1 MKNLLLLSLFIFLLI
16 NCTNNSRN
24 IKVIDGGV
32 FEDDIYVGVLIEKL
46 IDEDPCN
53 IIYNS
58 VPFTGIGVEL
68 IRGRYISDIRY
79 EDGCAN
85 QWRYYWDNGK
95 LKLLSVGACCSEIWY
110 EERYNEEGFLVAIF
124 DGETSST
131 FYENGNIKTEEVL
144 YDMMG
149 GEIDYEKEFYENGQI
164 KLYKKY
170 DGTFEENFTL
180 TCWDLHGDKI
190 TCDSNEKDS
199 NECNCGVLYC
209 NGEHN

>member
-1 MKNLLLLSLFIFLLI
+1 MKNLLLISLFIFLLI

-32 FEDDIYVGVLIEKL
+32 FEDDIYIGVLIEKL

-58 VPFTGIGVEL
+58 VPFTGIGVEV

-85 QWRYYWDNGK
+85 QWRYYWDNGN
-95 LKLLSVGACCSEIWY
+95 LKELAVGACCSEIWY
-110 EERYNEEGFLVAIF
+110 EETYNEEGVLVSIF

-131 FYENGNIKTEEVL
+131 FYENGNVKSKDVSEC
-144 YDMMG
+144 MMG
-149 GEIDYEKEFYENGQI
+149 CPRDYYKEFYENGQI

-170 DGTFEENFTL
+170 DGTFDENFTL
-180 TCWDLHGDKI
+180 SCWDMDGNKI
-190 TCDSNEKDS
+190 NCYSKEKNS
-199 NECNCGVLYC
+199 HECNCGVLYC
-209 NGEHN
+209 NGNHN